1 MILKKKRCEEKNLE
15 HSPRRSLSHWR
26 CSRGGTCPRPALAA
40 ALCRRTPVC
49 CCSLQALPAQSQAA
63 PAATGVHIWF
73 FVVSLLLLLIL
84 LEIQTSVLAQ
94 GHIEILQAKSSLG
107 TSLLTTRTDVWT
119 PGPACGPVIFILY
132 EVDLGFLLV
141 IFWWAWK
148 EGFSVTPSKNSVYDH
163 TLYFDYFHNMGK

>member
-1 MILKKKRCEEKNLE
+1 MILKKKCCEEKNVE
-15 HSPRRSLSHWR
+15 HSPRRPLSHWR
-26 CSRGGTCPRPALAA
+26 CSRGGPRPALAL

-49 CCSLQALPAQSQAA
+49 CCGLQTLPAESQAA
-63 PAATGVHIWF
+63 PAATEVHIWF

-107 TSLLTTRTDVWT
+107 TSLLTTRTNVWT
-119 PGPACGPVIFILY
+119 PGPACGSVIFILY

-148 EGFSVTPSKNSVYDH
+148 ELTCFSVTRSKNSVYDH
-163 TLYFDYFHNMGK
+163 TFYFDYFHNMGK